1 MRFAVEFL
9 VAHLG
14 NAKVVDIVQQEGK
27 NILFLIGQLS
37 PNVRKYREGQKA
49 GLSELVKLSTQVEPD
64 RILAPHNQGR
74 LRKHMLQFFDRCV
87 EQGEISKNPWKH
99 LTIMEKPEVYPHK
112 VLTNEQVVILLQ
124 AKDRVLH
131 SALLFGLLTGLR

>member
-1 MRFAVEFL
+1 
-9 VAHLG
+9 
-14 NAKVVDIVQQEGK
+14 
-27 NILFLIGQLS
+27 
-37 PNVRKYREGQKA
+37 
-49 GLSELVKLSTQVEPD
+49 
-64 RILAPHNQGR
+64 
-74 LRKHMLQFFDRCV
+74 MLQFFDGCV

-131 SALLFGLLTGLR
+131 SALLFGLLTGLRSGEICWLIVSDVTSKGNLGRFIKIQPNAMRKLKS